1 MGQVFSSTSNAAET
15 PAELSPFLTMLVC
28 LKRQGVVVPIDVRKI
43 LFTQCLKSRY
53 SVLTIGEKTLPSV
66 VSRWLLSEEGVWD
79 GTVKEDFHSCAAH
92 KDCVVTI
99 PAVAL
104 QTRAKW
110 HQWQVQHFQ
119 ESTRHHS
126 VPFDTFLSNSSSCQ
140 HSVERSGSH
149 YASSAWG
156 SVDYTYFACT
166 KCGAI
171 TSVKVDVEA

>member
-1 MGQVFSSTSNAAET
+1 MGQVSSSTSAES

-28 LKRQGVVVPIDVRKI
+28 LKRQGVAVPIDVRKI
-43 LFTQCLKSRY
+43 LFDQCLRSRY
-53 SVLTIGEKTLPSV
+53 SVLTIGEEKLLPPV
-66 VSRWLLSEEGVWD
+66 VTRWLEEGVWD
-79 GTVKEDFHSCAAH
+79 GTVKEDFHTCAAH
-92 KDCVVTI
+92 KVCVVTI
-99 PAVAL
+99 PAAAL

-119 ESTRHHS
+119 ESSRHHT

-140 HSVERSGSH
+140 HSVHWSGSH
-149 YASSAWG
+149 HESSHWG

-171 TSVKVDVEA
+171 VNFKVDVEA